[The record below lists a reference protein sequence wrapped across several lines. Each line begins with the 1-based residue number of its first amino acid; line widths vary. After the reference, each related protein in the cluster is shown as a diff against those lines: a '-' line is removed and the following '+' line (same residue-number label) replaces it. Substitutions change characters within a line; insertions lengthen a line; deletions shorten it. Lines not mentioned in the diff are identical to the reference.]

1 MILINR
7 ICYLIFLTFKSA
19 NEFAYLRGKSQPA
32 QKRVSR
38 HVEATI
44 WWARV
49 FFIFQTCRLGF
60 SFFALAGAPF
70 IFYSRVAVNR
80 WLLVCR

>member
-1 MILINR
+1 MNM
-7 ICYLIFLTFKSA
+7 
-19 NEFAYLRGKSQPA
+19 RGKSQPA

-44 WWARV
+44 WWART

-60 SFFALAGAPF
+60 SFFAMAGARSFSFF
-70 IFYSRVAVNR
+70 IAKLQLTGGLQRAGES
-80 WLLVCR
+80 